1 MKKLLLLL
9 TLCLCSIAVWA
20 QNYDFSAVAPSGQT
34 LYYKIDGS
42 NAIVTYPVYYSD
54 ASLKPVGDVV
64 IPESVTDAASGNS
77 YTVTAIDEYAFYND
91 SLLTSIAYPS
101 TMTEIRNRA
110 FYHCTGLSSLT
121 LQSWLSLVGDAAF
134 EGCTGLSSLAYY
146 PANCTVGTSLS
157 PAFSGCSNL
166 SDFTFGDEVTAIPD
180 DFFAGCSGLT
190 SISLPNR
197 ITSIGYGAFKNC
209 TGLTSITIPDS
220 VTYVGNYAFWGCS
233 NLSSLNYNAIN
244 CTYLGHTNQ
253 PAFYQCNNI
262 TTITIGENV
271 SSIPANGFKGCS
283 GVTTVNFNATNCA
296 SLGSYSNPPF
306 ATMGSIEH
314 FNIGENVTR
323 IPDNLFSGCSWIDS
337 VVIPNSV
344 TAIGHYAFYGCSS
357 LEDIMLPDKLK
368 SIGNYAF
375 AGCTSLP
382 SINFPDSLES
392 INIYAFLNCSSLAR
406 IDNLGSLTFLGGY
419 AFQNCS
425 SLDSLEIPNT
435 LTFIGGGAFEGC
447 TGLSYV
453 NYLGS
458 LEEWCGMKLS
468 GSYANPAEL
477 THNLWFNGIEM
488 DSAVVIPSTT
498 TTIRN
503 YVFAGCTN
511 LTSVSLPNS
520 VTAIG
525 EGSFKGCTALTSI
538 DLPQGLNAIRNAA
551 FSGCTSLTGIDL
563 SMTLDTIGDNAFYG
577 CTSITSITIPDSVLY
592 IGNNA
597 FSDCSGLTSVN
608 YNAINCNKMST
619 SSTSSNSVFSGCDNF
634 TKLTIG
640 NKVTNIPYYAFQY
653 CSSITSIVIPN
664 SVTRIGSRA
673 FYNCTSV
680 ASVVLGSGLTSTAS
694 TTISSNAFD
703 RCANLET
710 VYNLTNLNI
719 LKTNCGKVAYNAK
732 RIIKPTKFGTGENT
746 LYRIDSTY
754 SFVDTEDDV
763 ETNIPRSTI
772 PTNFIY
778 KDGGSWKAKEVVLT
792 DDTSRFCAPTAF
804 TADTVSYT
812 RELASE
818 GTLYLPFSAA
828 APSDIEVYDLASF
841 ANNTVSFSEHDGD
854 IAAYTPYLVA
864 SPSFTISA
872 ANVTFPK
879 SESANYNTVT
889 KNDMTFQG
897 VIERTQLSN
906 TNYTYDNGT
915 FVQSDGSAN
924 VNPFHCYLTAE
935 GVLPASTLT
944 VELASVKTLEP
955 IIAEAVAGKTIGQTA
970 TITLDSSVTYS
981 LSDTADAGLVSII
994 INGNGALVNLTGAGQ
1009 IAGQQ
1014 GITINNVNFDCADNT
1029 VAPIALS
1036 ATPDESLR
1044 GSNFQTEGTALR
1056 GNAYYDTCAIVINGC
1071 NFREVKTPLVSAS
1084 KHGWNLKGLTITS
1097 TIAQFNTDGTGL
1109 QAYIDWY
1116 GNSSNEGSIKDIV
1129 IENST
1134 LYNIVEN
1141 NTAYFLRLQ
1150 NSSNSQAQ
1158 KAWALP
1164 QFDGKE
1170 SWTMTSNTFVNLPS
1184 NKNFASNYPNKD
1196 NIALDF
1202 KKNVYYNTSKLQKIS
1217 SAAARNFTVADNA
1230 IIGITTTVDATDAA
1244 YYATID
1250 SLLIQG
1256 DGRFVVPTTA
1266 LDFANLDLTDNFAP
1280 DPASYAGAHRFGD
1293 PRWLPARTLATI
1305 TANVNDATMGSVT
1318 GAGEYAIGENDT
1330 LTAIANIGYAFT
1342 HWTNA
1347 NGDTVSTSDPW
1358 ILAVA
1363 GDTTVT
1369 ANFVADADATPLC
1382 FTANT
1387 AGSEVSLTK
1396 SGSPADIYLETSTD
1410 GLTWT
1415 DYTIGTSILLPNAGD
1430 KIYFRKS
1437 TDGVATSFSTSTNYY
1452 YKFVMSG
1459 SIAASGNVMSLV
1471 DKYYLTK
1478 TIPCNWCFSNLFYDC
1493 TALTT
1498 APQLP
1503 ATTLDTLCY
1512 NYMFF
1517 RCSSLTAA
1525 PELPATT
1532 LANNCYM
1539 NMFMNCTSLTDIPG
1553 LPATTLANSCYQS
1566 MFSACYALTTPPELP
1581 ATTLDTSCYQYMFQA
1596 CTTLTVLPQLPAT
1609 TLADNCYKRMFNY
1622 CTALKVNTTGPGVE
1636 WSIPAEAT
1644 GATNAATEMFMN
1656 TSGDFTGAPT
1666 PGTTYYLYSAL
1677 PIATVTASVND
1688 TTMGGVAV
1696 AGSHIIGTND
1706 TLTATAKIGYAF
1718 THWTNANGDSI
1729 TNANPWILAVAGDT
1743 TVTANFEII
1752 THTVALA
1759 ANDATFGTVAGAG
1772 TYNYGTQVTLTA
1784 TPAAHYHFVAWS
1796 NGATDNP
1803 FVFTLVQDTNLTA
1816 IFEIDTHTVALAAN
1830 DATFGTVNGAGTY
1843 NYGTQVTLTATP
1855 AAHYHFVAWSN
1866 GATDNPL
1873 VFTLVQ
1879 DTNLTAI
1886 FEIDTHTVA
1895 LAAND
1900 ATFGTVNG
1908 AGTYNYGTQVTLT
1921 ATPAAHYH
1929 FVAWNNGA
1937 TDNPLVFT
1945 LVQDTNLTAIF
1956 EIDTHTVV
1964 LAANDATFGTVAGAG
1979 TYNYG
1984 TQVTLTATPA
1994 AHYHFVAWSNG
2005 ATDNPLVFT
2014 LVQDTN
2020 LTAIFEIDTHTITG
2034 AANNNA
2040 LGFVTGSA
2048 TVAYGTPVTLQ
2059 ATPTIDNLFV
2069 AWSNGET
2076 TPAITIVADQDS
2088 VLTAYFVPQISI
2100 DPVVIDPET
2109 GDTLSFF
2116 QVSPDGYCQN
2126 EYGNITFS
2134 ILAGQADQY
2143 KIDFADED
2151 FADVD
2156 WTDLDDNN
2164 ITIFVPAGATDGVKS
2179 AKVKFR
2185 TIVTLPS
2192 GDEAYAESDYL
2203 DFVFVVNLSNN
2214 NIRVVFDDVLTIDN
2228 SGNTYNTYQWYRNG
2242 EPIVGATKGYYQ
2254 EVGGLNGDNYYVC
2267 VNPGTDSALRT
2278 CIFTA
2283 PVSAPT
2289 TKSVA
2294 VYPNIISTTATIVI
2308 RGFEATSHTLRIYND
2323 YGVEVLSK
2331 TFDGFE
2337 LKADFSNLPQGSFI
2351 VWVDGV
2357 SAKVIKH

>member
-34 LYYKIDGS
+34 LFYKIDGS
-42 NAIVTYPVYYSD
+42 NAIVTYPAYYSD
-54 ASLKPVGDVV
+54 ATLKPTGDVV
-64 IPESVTDAASGNS
+64 IPETVTDAGTAST
-77 YTVTAIDEYAFYND
+77 YTVTAIGEYAFYND
-91 SLLTSIAYPS
+91 SLLTSIAFP
-101 TMTEIRNRA
+101 TTVTKIEEQA
-110 FYHCTGLSSLT
+110 FCYCTGLTNLT
-121 LQSWLSLVGDAAF
+121 LQSTMTLVGGSAF
-134 EGCTGLSSLAYY
+134 EGCTGLTSLVYY
-146 PANCTVGTSLS
+146 PANCTVGTSIN
-157 PAFSGCSNL
+157 PAFTGCSNL
-166 SDFTFGDEVTAIPD
+166 SNITFGEEVTAIPD
-180 DFFAGCSGLT
+180 NIFANCSGIT
-190 SISLPNR
+190 SITIPNR

-220 VTYVGNYAFWGCS
+220 VTYIGNYAFQGCS
-233 NLSSLNYNAIN
+233 NLTSLNYNAIN

-406 IDNLGSLTFLGGY
+406 IDNLGSLTFLGSY

-498 TTIRN
+498 TTISN

-511 LTSVSLPNS
+511 LTKVTIPNS
-520 VTAIG
+520 ATAIG

-538 DLPQGLNAIRNAA
+538 DMPQGLNAIRNAA

-719 LKTNCGKVAYNAK
+719 LKTNCGRVAYNAK

-778 KDGGSWKAKEVVLT
+778 KDGGSWKAKEVVLS

-818 GTLYLPFSAA
+818 GTLYLPFTAA

-872 ANVTFPK
+872 ANVAFPK

-897 VIERTQLSN
+897 VVERTQLSN

-944 VELASVKTLEP
+944 VELASADVEALEP

-1196 NIALDF
+1196 NITLDF

-1752 THTVALA
+1752 THTVTLA
-1759 ANDATFGTVAGAG
+1759 ANDATFGTVNGAG

-1816 IFEIDTHTVALAAN
+1816 IFEIDTHT
-1830 DATFGTVNGAGTY
+1830 
-1843 NYGTQVTLTATP
+1843 
-1855 AAHYHFVAWSN
+1855 
-1866 GATDNPL
+1866 
-1873 VFTLVQ
+1873 
-1879 DTNLTAI
+1879 
-1886 FEIDTHTVA
+1886 
-1895 LAAND
+1895 
-1900 ATFGTVNG
+1900 
-1908 AGTYNYGTQVTLT
+1908 
-1921 ATPAAHYH
+1921 
-1929 FVAWNNGA
+1929 
-1937 TDNPLVFT
+1937 
-1945 LVQDTNLTAIF
+1945 
-1956 EIDTHTVV
+1956 
-1964 LAANDATFGTVAGAG
+1964 
-1979 TYNYG
+1979 
-1984 TQVTLTATPA
+1984 
-1994 AHYHFVAWSNG
+1994 
-2005 ATDNPLVFT
+2005 
-2014 LVQDTN
+2014 
-2020 LTAIFEIDTHTITG
+2020 ITG
-2034 AANNNA
+2034 APNNNA

-2126 EYGNITFS
+2126 EYGNISFS

>member
-1816 IFEIDTHTVALAAN
+1816 IFEIDTHT
-1830 DATFGTVNGAGTY
+1830 
-1843 NYGTQVTLTATP
+1843 
-1855 AAHYHFVAWSN
+1855 
-1866 GATDNPL
+1866 
-1873 VFTLVQ
+1873 
-1879 DTNLTAI
+1879 
-1886 FEIDTHTVA
+1886 
-1895 LAAND
+1895 
-1900 ATFGTVNG
+1900 
-1908 AGTYNYGTQVTLT
+1908 
-1921 ATPAAHYH
+1921 
-1929 FVAWNNGA
+1929 
-1937 TDNPLVFT
+1937 
-1945 LVQDTNLTAIF
+1945 
-1956 EIDTHTVV
+1956 
-1964 LAANDATFGTVAGAG
+1964 
-1979 TYNYG
+1979 
-1984 TQVTLTATPA
+1984 
-1994 AHYHFVAWSNG
+1994 
-2005 ATDNPLVFT
+2005 
-2014 LVQDTN
+2014 
-2020 LTAIFEIDTHTITG
+2020 ITG
-2034 AANNNA
+2034 APNNNA